1 MIPNMSGNLGVNA
14 NVFSIPWGNTDE
26 PAPKSVSLSRV
37 QKPSGIHVSENAQV
51 NIAKVLKD
59 HMTVSPS
66 LGNVGSD
73 FYVADQ
79 LSEKVSFISFRG
91 KPGMSETEA
100 AVSFVEEKV
109 ALFHSNPPK
118 AILN

>member
-1 MIPNMSGNLGVNA
+1 MSGNLGVNA

-66 LGNVGSD
+66 QSDVGSD

-79 LSEKVSFISFRG
+79 LSSKISFINFRSA
-91 KPGMSETEA
+91 PGVSDTES
-100 AVSFVEEKV
+100 AVKFVEEQV

-118 AILN
+118 AVLN